1 MERSVVAAGSG
12 ISSLRASLALAID
25 IFIRG
30 QEMHARDEEAAAMRT
45 SFVPRDPANTR

>member
-12 ISSLRASLALAID
+12 ISSLSGSRPRA
-25 IFIRG
+25 IREQMSG
-30 QEMHARDEEAAAMRT
+30 QEKGTRDEEAAAMMT